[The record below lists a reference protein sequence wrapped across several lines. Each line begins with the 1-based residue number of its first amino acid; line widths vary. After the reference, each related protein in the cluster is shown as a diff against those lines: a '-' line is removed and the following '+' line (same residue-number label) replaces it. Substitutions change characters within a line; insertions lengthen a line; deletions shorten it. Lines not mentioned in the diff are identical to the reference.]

1 MNKRFLSVISLVLA
15 VLLTFCSCGGSLNNG
30 DILPEPEKTT
40 TADTQNEVVSL
51 DDIPEYSG
59 SPYVA
64 ISDNQPSFT
73 EEDYTT
79 KAFEKYAKLD
89 KLGR

>member
-59 SPYVA
+59 SP
-64 ISDNQPSFT
+64 
-73 EEDYTT
+73 
-79 KAFEKYAKLD
+79 
-89 KLGR
+89 